1 MPMQVNKV
9 ILLGKLAQDAELAY
23 TPSGSP
29 RAKLIITTH
38 QKTPAGNIPE
48 YHNCIA
54 WSRSA
59 EILGDTAKK
68 GMLLYVEGELRS
80 RKFTDKN
87 GLVRETIEVIISK
100 FYFIDEPR
108 P

>member
-1 MPMQVNKV
+1 MQVNKV
-9 ILLGKLAQDAELAY
+9 ILMGKLAHDAELAN

-29 RAKLIITTH
+29 RAKLVITTQ

-48 YHNCIA
+48 YHNCVA

-59 EILGDTAKK
+59 EILGGIAKK

-80 RKFTDKN
+80 RKYTDKN
-87 GLVRETIEVIISK
+87 GYVKEATEVIISK
-100 FYFIDEPR
+100 FDFIDEPR